1 MMYKPISSI
10 INKGMGIDYHMRNL
24 KKQFFT
30 TISSGVV
37 NDIIHIVVLVL
48 VIFVFDNVCCLMML
62 LILFFCWRSL
72 GEKSR
77 VDSRQKESGG
87 FWGNITSTCQYW
99 SWWQGLSSPNLT
111 YVPFWCVWFVLHKI
125 PCLFNLIVKGV
136 KALNFVSFH
145 LYNFLYLSCF

>member
-1 MMYKPISSI
+1 MLWSPISSI
-10 INKGMGIDYHMRNL
+10 VNEGMRIDCHMRSP
-24 KKQFFT
+24 KKQFLT
-30 TISSGVV
+30 MISSGVV
-37 NDIIHIVVLVL
+37 NDIIRIVVLVL
-48 VIFVFDNVCCLMML
+48 VIFVFDKVYFLMIL

-87 FWGNITSTCQYW
+87 FWGNITSTCHW

>member
-48 VIFVFDNVCCLMML
+48 VIFVFDKVYFLMML

-87 FWGNITSTCQYW
+87 F
-99 SWWQGLSSPNLT
+99 
-111 YVPFWCVWFVLHKI
+111 
-125 PCLFNLIVKGV
+125 
-136 KALNFVSFH
+136 
-145 LYNFLYLSCF
+145 